1 MNRDSI
7 LRDRNLYI
15 VFAVSM
21 MGLMSVA
28 SIAPAFPRM
37 MQALNLSTA
46 QIGLIVT
53 CFSLPSALL
62 APVLGIMADR
72 FGRRIILGP
81 CLILFGISG
90 FACAFVDSFG
100 VLLILRGFQGIGASA
115 FASVTITM
123 IADIYKGQ
131 KVAEAM
137 GYNSMVI
144 SFSVAIYPIIGGA
157 LAMMDWHYPFLLPI
171 LAVPV
176 GLAVLFTMDYTEP
189 KRAESMRDYLSG
201 TWQCL
206 KDVKLLGF
214 FGTCLISFLLL
225 YGAFITYFPL
235 LLAERFNASPFII
248 GLITAIGSLSMAVS
262 SSQAGRFF
270 SHFSAGAMLKMGFIG
285 FIAGALLVPFLPSLP
300 LIIIPGIVVNF
311 GMGII
316 IPCLQTSVSQMAPPE
331 YRGAVMSLNSTSIRI
346 GQTVGPPVMAIAYS
360 IGSFNAVYYT
370 AAALSLLMLV
380 ITIVSGRFLRH
391 NGGTGESVG

>member
-1 MNRDSI
+1 MKKDSI
-7 LRDRNLYI
+7 LRDKNLYI

-37 MQALNLSTA
+37 MQALDLTTA

-53 CFSLPSALL
+53 AFSLPSAVL
-62 APVLGIMADR
+62 APLFGVLADR
-72 FGRRIILGP
+72 YGRRIVLAP
-81 CLILFGISG
+81 CLFLFGISG

-100 VLLILRGFQGIGASA
+100 VLLVLRGFQGIGASA

-123 IADIYKGQ
+123 IADIYRGQ

-137 GYNSMVI
+137 GYNSMII
-144 SFSVAIYPIIGGA
+144 SFSVAIYPILGGA

-171 LAVPV
+171 LAIPV
-176 GLAVLFTMDYTEP
+176 GLAVLFMMDYTEP
-189 KRAESMRDYLSG
+189 KRSESMRDYLGG

-206 KDVKLLGF
+206 KDVYLLGF
-214 FGTCLISFLLL
+214 FGTCLVSFLLL
-225 YGAFITYFPL
+225 YGAFITYLPL
-235 LLAERFNASPFII
+235 LMAERFDASPFVIGII
-248 GLITAIGSLSMAVS
+248 TSIGSLSMAIS

-270 SHFSAGAMLKMGFIG
+270 KHFSPGALLKMGFVG
-285 FIAGALLVPFLPSLP
+285 FIAGAAMVPFISSLP

-316 IPCLQTSVSQMAPPE
+316 IPCIQTSVSQSAPPE
-331 YRGAVMSLNSTSIRI
+331 YRGAVMSLNSTTIRI
-346 GQTVGPPVMAIAYS
+346 GQTIGPPAMAIPYG
-360 IGSFNAVYYT
+360 IGSFNAVYFA

-380 ITIVSGRFLRH
+380 IALVSGRLLRRTSS
-391 NGGTGESVG
+391 TGKSAG